1 MDLLP
6 SEVVGKSSSV
16 GKRDWKKGDDMAAGV
31 NRVTLVG
38 NLGRDPEVR
47 YAQSGTAICTLRL
60 AVTERRKDGDGWKD
74 HTEWMDVVTFGKTAE
89 NAGQYLQKGR
99 QVYVEGRLQ
108 TRQYKD
114 KEGVEKYKTE
124 VVANQVLF
132 LGGGGDRGSDRP
144 GTGAPRRNDA
154 QNAGSRGGGGNEG
167 GHDDAPPP
175 ADAGFVDDDL
185 PF

>member
-1 MDLLP
+1 
-6 SEVVGKSSSV
+6 
-16 GKRDWKKGDDMAAGV
+16 MASGV
-31 NRVTLVG
+31 NKVILVG
-38 NLGRDPEVR
+38 NLGKDPEVR
-47 YAQSGTAICTLRL
+47 YVQSGNAVCTLRL

-114 KEGVEKYKTE
+114 KEGQERWRTE

-132 LGGGGDRGSDRP
+132 LGGGGGERGAGGPRP
-144 GTGAPRRNDA
+144 QGGARPQA
-154 QNAGSRGGGGNEG
+154 QRPADDHG
-167 GHDDAPPP
+167 DDAPPP
-175 ADAGFVDDDL
+175 DAGFIDDDL